1 MTVSDPGFLSLC
13 DKVVL
18 VEWRL
23 PGPAEGP
30 STLTGPFGEPVVPLS
45 ALKLPDANGG
55 TRVIWALER
64 PTGENETFLV
74 AAGGYGST
82 SIEYLQGAAPQVP
95 AEFLDGLLP
104 AARLSL
110 SAAMLGSWAS
120 LFRLQRNPSFIA
132 ALLSLF
138 RPPEAPRAGLEA
150 MFAAGGQ
157 CFFELAAPGQLGA
170 LKSSFLITPTQIA
183 PLKLAPLALRKT
195 DRSTGTRRF
204 ALPTSAG
211 DGPGLLIL
219 KFAQGLLVRRW
230 PGAEAFP
237 RMESWWGGARR
248 EVGLREECLDILNAS
263 GALGQAASREFQL
276 RCPLKQSAVTGG
288 TDLPSARIEL
298 ALAGSSGMLVGGWY
312 RDPSGFVSGLDVL
325 DHLDTPHSFD
335 AQRYD
340 FPGKVPGPND
350 TPLDAT
356 GFVAFIPGIT
366 GPRQQPRFLL
376 RLRSGVQHL
385 IVPAIQPIDWPAG
398 RAAAL
403 RAVPPQHL
411 TDDVIANSLAPMLAE
426 FQADSTDRIGPA
438 TLRHI
443 GTPIDR
449 PSVSIII
456 PLYRVLDF
464 VRFQVAAFA
473 SDREIANH
481 CELIYVLDSPEQAAV
496 VEHLLTGLHLVFGIP
511 ITLAVMPRNG
521 GYSLANNRAAAA
533 ARAPV
538 VALVNSD
545 VVPVQAGWMST
556 LVQRLTSTAVGAVG
570 PKLLFED
577 DSIQHAGLYFARD
590 HRGRWLNHHYF
601 KGMPRHYRP
610 AVTERSVPGITGAC
624 IVMRRDLFEKIGGFT
639 EDYVIG
645 DYEDSDLCL
654 KIRREGF
661 DIVYVPDAELYHLE
675 RRSISENADY
685 MRGVASQYNSWLHQ
699 QRWGD
704 VMHNL
709 MLEYSAIATPLSV
722 VA

>member
-1 MTVSDPGFLSLC
+1 MTVSTPRFLSLC

-23 PGPAEGP
+23 PGPADGP
-30 STLTGPFGEPVVPLS
+30 STLTGPFGEAVVPLS
-45 ALKLPDANGG
+45 AMKLPDGDGG
-55 TRVIWALER
+55 TRIVWALGR
-64 PTGENETFLV
+64 PEGNSETFLI

-82 SIEYLQGAAPQVP
+82 SIEYQENAAPQVR
-95 AEFLDGLLP
+95 AEFLEGLLP

-110 SAAMLGSWAS
+110 SAAMLGSWTS
-120 LFRLQRNPSFIA
+120 LFRLQRNPSFLA

-138 RPPEAPRAGLEA
+138 RPPETPKAGLEA

-157 CFFELAAPGQLGA
+157 CFFELVAPPQFGA
-170 LKSSFLITPTQIA
+170 LKASYLIAAGQMA
-183 PLKLAPLALRKT
+183 ALKLAPLASRKT

-204 ALPTSAG
+204 ALPTPAG
-211 DGPGLLIL
+211 DGAGLLIL
-219 KFAQGLLVRRW
+219 KFAHGLLVRRW
-230 PGAEAFP
+230 PGADTFP

-248 EVGLREECLDILNAS
+248 EVGLREECLEILNAS
-263 GALGQAASREFQL
+263 GALGTAASREFQL

-298 ALAGSSGMLVGGWY
+298 ALAGGHGMLVGGWY

-325 DHLDTPHSFD
+325 DHLDAPHSFD

-376 RLRSGVQHL
+376 RLHSGVQHL
-385 IVPAIQPIDWPAG
+385 IVPTIQPIDWPTG

-426 FQADSTDRIGPA
+426 FQADSTARIGAA
-438 TLRHI
+438 TLKHI
-443 GTPIDR
+443 GTPNAN
-449 PSVSIII
+449 PQVSIIV

-464 VRFQVAAFA
+464 VRFQIAAFA
-473 SDREIANH
+473 SDREIATR
-481 CELIYVLDSPEQAAV
+481 CELIYVLDSPEQAGV

-521 GYSLANNRAAAA
+521 GYSLANNRAAAV

-538 VALVNSD
+538 LALINSD
-545 VVPVQAGWMST
+545 VVPVDSGWMST
-556 LVQRLTSTAVGAVG
+556 LVQRLGSGVVGAVG

-610 AVTERSVPGITGAC
+610 ATSERSVPGITGAC
-624 IVMRRDLFEKIGGFT
+624 VVMRRDLFEKIGGFT

-654 KIRREGF
+654 KIRREGL

-709 MLEYSAIATPLSV
+709 MLEYSTIAAPLSV